1 MKALIRF
8 KKILVRIRGRYALK
22 KLAPL
27 KVFFRRKLE
36 QLRSNYTN
44 MIVYAIESMMYES
57 KTIML
62 FSTLKY
68 RTFIIQRNIRNFLAC
83 QNARREAL
91 KLLWQR
97 RKSILL
103 EAFNIGPVS
112 ALKLHIK
119 VDSVAIPDLITT
131 RYIQEYIRVKF
142 QDYIERLDEY
152 QMYCESLAKFAIP
165 DSDKGSKIPRF
176 PPVYDI
182 YTKSDLLDSLIK
194 EAYTR
199 RISDKRKNTI
209 APVRSGLTFLR

>member
-1 MKALIRF
+1 MLIR
-8 KKILVRIRGRYALK
+8 IRARYAMK

-27 KVFFRRKLE
+27 KIFFRRKLE
-36 QLRSNYTN
+36 QIRSKYAN
-44 MIVYAIESMMYES
+44 MLAYEFESMVYSS

-62 FSTLKY
+62 VSTLKY
-68 RTFIIQRNIRNFLAC
+68 RTLILQRNIRNFLIC

-97 RKSILL
+97 RKNILL

-142 QDYIERLDEY
+142 QEYIEKLDEY
-152 QMYCESLAKFAIP
+152 QMYCEYPAKFLIP
-165 DSDKGSKIPRF
+165 DSEIVSKIQRSI
-176 PPVYDI
+176 PVYDI

-209 APVRSGLTFLR
+209 APVRSALTFLR

>member
-1 MKALIRF
+1 M
-8 KKILVRIRGRYALK
+8 K

-27 KVFFRRKLE
+27 KVFLRKRLE
-36 QLRSNYTN
+36 KIRAKYTH
-44 MIVYAIESMMYES
+44 MIVYAFESRVYSS

-68 RTFIIQRNIRNFLAC
+68 RILILQRNMRNFLVC

-97 RKSILL
+97 RENMQL

-112 ALKLHIK
+112 DLKLHIK
-119 VDSVAIPDLITT
+119 VDSVAIPDFITT

-142 QDYIERLDEY
+142 QEYIEKLDEY
-152 QMYCESLAKFAIP
+152 QMCCAIHDSAK
-165 DSDKGSKIPRF
+165 GGKIPRST
-176 PPVYDI
+176 PVYDI

-194 EAYTR
+194 EAYAR
-199 RISDKRKNTI
+199 RVSDKRKNAV
-209 APVRSGLTFLR
+209 APVRAALTFLR